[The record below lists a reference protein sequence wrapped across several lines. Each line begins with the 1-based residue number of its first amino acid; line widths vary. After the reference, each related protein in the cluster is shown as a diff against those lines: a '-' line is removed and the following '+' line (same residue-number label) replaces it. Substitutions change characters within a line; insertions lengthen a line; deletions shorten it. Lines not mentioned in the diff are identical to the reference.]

1 MEVSLKSSA
10 VAVSTMKV
18 LDYLFSERFEK
29 YFEELMIRSGFD
41 ADFHPHEG
49 LANLLGN
56 PAYARFENGVIHVY
70 LKTGLS
76 DELAEVLAAHEIT
89 EPILTKVEGYPNCYI
104 TNLALGK
111 GRIFEDIGSRI
122 TSAVLNAIV
131 NERLREHGFDVDKL
145 IEELVVLLKTLPLQ
159 MPPDPPPETLIQ
171 NALIYL
177 DHYLSHPS
185 LPEIERLTEYF
196 REIGG
201 EQWKLIVDLTAVVK
215 ETGYRTIDQ
224 SLDCMIRIRDRLNL
238 SPYILIHDT
247 RDYSLH

>member
-1 MEVSLKSSA
+1 M
-10 VAVSTMKV
+10 AVSTMKV
-18 LDYLFSERFEK
+18 LDYSFSERFEK
-29 YFEELMIRSGFD
+29 YFEELMAESGFD

-49 LANLLGN
+49 LPNLLGN

-89 EPILTKVEGYPNCYI
+89 EPILNKVEGYPNCYI

-145 IEELVVLLKTLPLQ
+145 KEELVQLLRTLPLQ
-159 MPPDPPPETLIQ
+159 MPPDPPLDTLIQ

-177 DHYLSHPS
+177 DHYLSHPA
-185 LPEIERLTEYF
+185 LPEIARLTGYF
-196 REIGG
+196 QEMDG
-201 EQWKLIVDLTAVVK
+201 EQWKLITDLLGIVK
-215 ETGYRTIDQ
+215 ETGYITIDQ
-224 SLDCMIRIRDRLNL
+224 SLNCMIRIRDRLNL
-238 SPYILIHDT
+238 NPYILVHDT
-247 RDYSLH
+247 RDDSLH